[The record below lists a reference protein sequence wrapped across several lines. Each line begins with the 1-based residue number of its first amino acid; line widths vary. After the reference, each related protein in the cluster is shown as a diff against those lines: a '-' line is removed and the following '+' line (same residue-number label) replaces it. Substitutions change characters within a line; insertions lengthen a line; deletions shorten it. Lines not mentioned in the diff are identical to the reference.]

1 MLETCKVKRFPLLR
15 QLRWVFV
22 GTKPRVCPRGGCHS
36 GPAPSA
42 PAPHRGK
49 DPIPPVRPPPQ
60 ARCQHSDHGRQCRG
74 PARPR
79 TPPRVSRSRR
89 NTCPPHL
96 PGKGWV
102 VLLAR
107 GFCSGVFCPTDRTR
121 CAHPMHPVLLP
132 LDKPVLLS
140 AELGRKT
147 NKQTKNKPK
156 ILKYKNINGWLGV
169 KWYAL
174 NRWDRGNCF
183 VPKQIFKH
191 HSDKTKS
198 GLPCRWA
205 GCLISASHVPLKRHF
220 YKFTVR

>member
-1 MLETCKVKRFPLLR
+1 MQSQTLSAPPTAPLGLCRDEAPGVPTGWVPLGTSPKR
-15 QLRWVFV
+15 
-22 GTKPRVCPRGGCHS
+22 T
-36 GPAPSA
+36 GPAP
-42 PAPHRGK
+42 GK
-49 DPIPPVRPPPQ
+49 GSDPPGASPPQ

-107 GFCSGVFCPTDRTR
+107 GFCGGVFCPTDRTR

-132 LDKPVLLS
+132 LDKTVLLS

-147 NKQTKNKPK
+147 NKQTKRNQ
-156 ILKYKNINGWLGV
+156 
-169 KWYAL
+169 
-174 NRWDRGNCF
+174 
-183 VPKQIFKH
+183 KQ
-191 HSDKTKS
+191 TKD
-198 GLPCRWA
+198 PE
-205 GCLISASHVPLKRHF
+205 I
-220 YKFTVR
+220 